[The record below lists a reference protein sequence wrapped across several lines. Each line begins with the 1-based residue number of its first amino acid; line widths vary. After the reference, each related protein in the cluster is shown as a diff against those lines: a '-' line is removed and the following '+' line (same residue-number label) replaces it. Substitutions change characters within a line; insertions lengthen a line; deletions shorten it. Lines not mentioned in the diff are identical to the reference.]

1 MSTLLVV
8 TGPTAVGK
16 TSFCIQLAQALHTEI
31 ISADSRQFYAEIPI
45 GTAAPTVEEMQGVK
59 HHFVGHLSIHDY
71 YNVSM
76 YEQQALQVLH
86 ALFQQHHTVILTGG
100 SGMYIDVLCHGI
112 DNLPDAD
119 EALRA
124 KLLTMWEQ
132 EGTMACWQKLQAL
145 DEAYAMEVDPNNHKR
160 ILRAL
165 EVCYQTGKPYSSFRS
180 HSKLQRDFNIVKIC
194 LTMPR
199 EQLVERINMRTDVM
213 MEQGFLQE
221 AEKVY
226 PYRHLN
232 SLNTVGY
239 RELFDYFDG
248 KSTLNFAI
256 DKIKTNTRRYAK
268 RQMTWFKKENSGYAF
283 LQQPTIEQVLG
294 YLP

>member
-1 MSTLLVV
+1 MPKLLVV
-8 TGPTAVGK
+8 SGPTAVGK
-16 TSFCIQLAQALHTEI
+16 TSFCVQLAQALNTEV

-45 GTAAPTVEEMQGVK
+45 GTAAPTIEEMQGVK

-76 YEQQALQVLH
+76 FEQQALQILHTLYKEHNTVVL
-86 ALFQQHHTVILTGG
+86 AGG

-124 KLLTMWEQ
+124 QLLSVWEQ
-132 EGTMACWQKLQAL
+132 EGTLACWHRLKQL
-145 DEAYAMEVDPNNHKR
+145 DEAYAAEVDPNNHKR

-180 HSKLQRDFNIVKIC
+180 HARQQRGFDIVKIC

-199 EQLVERINMRTDVM
+199 EQLVERINKRTDIMV
-213 MEQGFLQE
+213 EQGLVQE

-248 KSTLNFAI
+248 KCTLNFAI

-268 RQMTWFKKENSGYAF
+268 RQMTWFKKENSGYVF
-283 LQQPTIEQVLG
+283 MQQPTIEQVMD
-294 YLP
+294 YI